1 MNEYDN
7 TNNTIEIAQRTHVR
21 AGLRRW
27 AGLEPETS
35 LIRTPTQREFVR
47 EGLHEWVHG
56 KPWWPNP

>member
-1 MNEYDN
+1 MNENDN
-7 TNNTIEIAQRTHVR
+7 TNNTIAVAQRTHVR
-21 AGLRRW
+21 AGMRRW

-47 EGLHEWVHG
+47 EGLFEWVHG

>member
-1 MNEYDN
+1 MNENDN
-7 TNNTIEIAQRTHVR
+7 TNNTIAVAQRTHVR

-47 EGLHEWVHG
+47 ESLFEWIHG